1 MKNLNSILAIDSLL
15 YSRSRKTTSKTII
28 VVSLSILAS
37 IFVSVLIAMSFGINP
52 IELIGKLFYEGAI
65 EWESWIINTCIF
77 ALSAFAFIFAKKAGV
92 FNIGI
97 SGQMLMSGVVAL
109 AIINSIPNE
118 ALIGWGPIFLI
129 FLTMLIGSLISTSV
143 GLLKVYFNVN
153 EVISSLLL
161 NWVLFFV
168 SKFLIGEFFSNDPT
182 TFSASE
188 NFNSN
193 VLLQAGELGGWL
205 PAIIITL
212 IVGIFIWV
220 IFKFTTFGHK
230 LKSVGHSEEASLNFG
245 YNVKFLKLS
254 SFAISGAIAGLLG
267 AVLYT
272 SLNTFIPISISSS
285 SVPLEGFNGMAV
297 GLIATGN
304 PFGTLVVSA
313 LLGLFQASSP
323 FLPTTPVFTNVILGF
338 IMLGAAVSVVFFDF
352 KPMSLFLSKK
362 YGNKSKEEL
371 ENFDNKMDSLI
382 SKYKFIKLNIKK
394 NDDELTEAQENA
406 YEDYQTE
413 RSNIFNN
420 FRFNINK
427 IKIEKELNPESE
439 YKIISSNK
447 NLKIDEDLT
456 KYNSDQRAKIEKI
469 KINMISRTHKTND
482 YKNSSDQFL
491 KNRLSRNVD
500 TENKFKSLSNKWLN
514 KINKLKLDKKSSK
527 KLSQIIKDKD
537 FDDIEDFVD
546 RKEDEQ

>member
-1 MKNLNSILAIDSLL
+1 MKNLNSTLAIDSLL
-15 YSRSRKTTSKTII
+15 YSRTRKTTSKTII
-28 VVSLSILAS
+28 VISLSILAS
-37 IFVSVLIAMSFGINP
+37 ILVSVLIATMFGINP
-52 IELIGKLFYEGAI
+52 IDLIQKLFSEGAI
-65 EWESWIINTCIF
+65 EWESWIINTSIF
-77 ALSAFAFIFAKKAGV
+77 ALSAFSFIFAKKTGI

-118 ALIGWGPIFLI
+118 ALLGWGPIFLI
-129 FLTMLIGSLISTSV
+129 FLTMLSASIISTST

-161 NWVLFFV
+161 NWVLFFI
-168 SKFLIGEFFSNDPT
+168 SKFIIGEFFPNDPT
-182 TFSASE
+182 QFSSSV

-193 VLLQAGELGGWL
+193 ALLQAGELGGWL

-230 LKSVGHSEEASLNFG
+230 LKSVGHSEEASINFG
-245 YNVKFLKLS
+245 YNVKLLKLS

-272 SLNTFIPISISSS
+272 SLNTFIPISITSTA
-285 SVPLEGFNGMAV
+285 VPLEGFNGVAV

-304 PFGTLVVSA
+304 PFGTLLVSA

-338 IMLGAAVSVVFFDF
+338 IMVGAAVSVVFFNF

-371 ENFDNKMDSLI
+371 ENFDNRMDSLI
-382 SKYKFIKLNIKK
+382 SKYKFVQLNIKK
-394 NDDELTEAQENA
+394 NDGELTEEQKNASEN
-406 YEDYQTE
+406 YQKE
-413 RSNIFNN
+413 RSEIFND
-420 FRFNINK
+420 FRFNLNK

-439 YKIISSNK
+439 YQIISSNK

-469 KINMISRTHKTND
+469 KIGMISRTRKSND
-482 YKNSSDQFL
+482 YKRSSDEFL
-491 KNRLSRNVD
+491 KNRLSKNVD
-500 TENKFKSLSNKWLN
+500 TESKFKNISNKWLN
-514 KINKLKLDKKSSK
+514 KIDKLKLDKKSSE
-527 KLSQIIKDKD
+527 KLTQIIKDKD
-537 FDDIEDFVD
+537 FDDVEEFID
-546 RKEDEQ
+546 RNGDE